1 MEKVAVLS
9 AVAIGLYLYQNKSLS
24 SASTGRGTGES
35 GGETGDGAG
44 GGGDGEGT
52 TSSGDNPCPEGYRVN
67 DAGTACT
74 PLNPCDEGYEL
85 STDGTCKLVGS
96 PCNKGY
102 KLSADGKTCDFDGNP
117 CGDDC
122 LTYDKETKKCKA
134 IPNCGTKTGS
144 DAGDIALNIGVGV
157 VSGAIMDKVLYD
169 SLDAVDRRIAQKAS
183 AEVAEKAGQ
192 KAGLEVAEE
201 VGEKAGQ
208 KAGLEV
214 AEKAGKEVAEKAGLE
229 VAEKVGQKAGLEV
242 AEKVAM
248 REARELLTKRT
259 AQVVAKQSAKE
270 IAQILG
276 RKLAV
281 KIAQMSA
288 KMTASSST
296 GVGAI
301 LAPFTAMAIANAVA
315 LASTGT
321 YFEKDAPEDKA
332 WEDIDETARA
342 FFEAIPFWGDLV
354 SILGSYFAFKTGC
367 PTGTYNENGL
377 CYAPPHPDFS
387 CEAFLCYA
395 KASAYPNPM
404 PMSAG
409 GESLAFMTKGV
420 RSEPGDIPNIC
431 PPGMEHGTGGAFC
444 YEKRDWATAGI
455 TLGTAW
461 EACPPGMTDT
471 GDRCEDFYG
480 TGVGEGRVCPA
491 GWKTNLLTCE
501 EPIQTGL
508 EPCPEGST
516 DVLGTCW
523 GKETNCVG
531 GCGGDCGCDWWA
543 GTCWG
548 RCCGC
553 SWKSTTD
560 KVFKNLHER
569 GTLRLSGG
577 NILGRGAGSSLP
589 CPEGKSVGY
598 DQLCYN
604 ECREGFRREGLLCT
618 RSFQKRRETLAPHG
632 NLCPDDKFDNGG
644 GLCYTKDDRMPQGYF
659 RRTFGLLEPRPP
671 EDKPEWYGLESFNPT
686 SDSPL
691 TVKKATY
698 TRKPYPIFSIYLM
711 KPRKNEEPPDE
722 PLPPLCSS
730 LEDAKPGVD
739 KVLCRE
745 DTPAGKEITQDG
757 LSFYQKCREGY
768 EFLVGTKKCSK
779 VSEDGESKDE
789 YDNSEGFAE
798 VIYYKK

>member
-1 MEKVAVLS
+1 MEKVVALS

-24 SASTGRGTGES
+24 SASTDTEGTG
-35 GGETGDGAG
+35 GGAG
-44 GGGDGEGT
+44 GAGGDGEGT

-67 DAGTACT
+67 DAKTACT

-85 STDGTCKLVGS
+85 GTDGKCKLVGS
-96 PCNKGY
+96 PCEKGY
-102 KLSADGKTCDFDGNP
+102 KLSADGLTCEFDGNP

-122 LTYDKETKKCKA
+122 LTYDKETKKCKV

-144 DAGDIALNIGVGV
+144 DAGDMALNIGVGV
-157 VSGAIMDKVLYD
+157 VSGAVMDKILYD
-169 SLDAVDRRIAQKAS
+169 SLDAVDRRIAQKAG
-183 AEVAEKAGQ
+183 AEA
-192 KAGLEVAEE
+192 
-201 VGEKAGQ
+201 GEKAGQ

-214 AEKAGKEVAEKAGLE
+214 AEKAGEKAGQKAGLE
-229 VAEKVGQKAGLEV
+229 VAEKVGEKAGLEV

-321 YFEKDAPEDKA
+321 YFEKDSPDDKA

-342 FFEAIPFWGDLV
+342 FFEAIPFWGDLM
-354 SILGSYFAFKTGC
+354 SILGSYFAFKNGC

-377 CYAPPHPDFS
+377 CYAPPHHDFS

-431 PPGMEHGTGGAFC
+431 PPGMEHGNSSALC

-455 TLGTAW
+455 TAGTAW
-461 EACPPGMTDT
+461 EACLPGMTDT
-471 GDRCEDFYG
+471 GDRCEDSYG
-480 TGVGEGRVCPA
+480 GGVGVGRVCPD
-491 GWKTNLLTCE
+491 GWKATPLTCE

-516 DVLGTCW
+516 DVLGTCH
-523 GKETNCVG
+523 
-531 GCGGDCGCDWWA
+531 
-543 GTCWG
+543 G
-548 RCCGC
+548 RCCSYSWGC
-553 SWKSTTD
+553 FQDDITKGCGDRHKETCGSCITKHLID
-560 KVFKNLHER
+560 R

-577 NILGRGAGSSLP
+577 NVIGRGAGSSMP
-589 CPEGKSVGY
+589 CPAGKSPGG
-598 DQLCYN
+598 DHLCYD

-618 RSFQKRRETLAPHG
+618 RSYQKRRETLAPHG
-632 NLCPDDKFDNGG
+632 NICPDDKFDNGG

-671 EDKPEWYGLESFNPT
+671 EDKPEWYNLENFNPT

>member
-1 MEKVAVLS
+1 MEKVVALS

-24 SASTGRGTGES
+24 PASI
-35 GGETGDGAG
+35 GAG
-44 GGGDGEGT
+44 SEAEAGAGAGAEAGAGEGT

-74 PLNPCDEGYEL
+74 ALNPCDEGYEL

-96 PCNKGY
+96 PCEKGY
-102 KLSADGKTCDFDGNP
+102 KLSADGLTCEFDGNP

-122 LTYDKETKKCKA
+122 LTYDKETKKCKR

-157 VSGAIMDKVLYD
+157 VSGAVLDKVLYD
-169 SLDAVDRRIAQKAS
+169 SLDAVDRRVAQKAS

-229 VAEKVGQKAGLEV
+229 VAEKAGQKAGLEV

-248 REARELLTKRT
+248 KEARELLTKRT
-259 AQVVAKQSAKE
+259 SQVVAKQSAKE
-270 IAQILG
+270 IAQIMG

-281 KIAQMSA
+281 KIAQMGA

-296 GVGAI
+296 GIGAI

-332 WEDIDETARA
+332 WDDVDETARA
-342 FFEAIPFWGDLV
+342 FFEAIPFWGDMM
-354 SILGSYFAFKTGC
+354 SILGSYMAFKTGC
-367 PTGTYNENGL
+367 PTGTYNEKGL

-404 PMSAG
+404 PMSDG

-420 RSEPGDIPNIC
+420 RSEIAPVPNIC
-431 PPGMEHGTGGAFC
+431 PEGMEHGNSSALC
-444 YEKRDWATAGI
+444 YEKRGWATAGI
-455 TLGTAW
+455 TAGTAW
-461 EACPPGMTDT
+461 EACLPGMTDT
-471 GDRCEDFYG
+471 GDRCEDFHG
-480 TGVGEGRVCPA
+480 GGVGVGRVCPD

-516 DVLGTCW
+516 DVWGTCH
-523 GKETNCVG
+523 
-531 GCGGDCGCDWWA
+531 
-543 GTCWG
+543 GTCCSYSWG
-548 RCCGC
+548 CYQDNPFSGNCGDRYKESC
-553 SWKSTTD
+553 GSCIK
-560 KVFKNLHER
+560 KGLAER
-569 GTLRLSGG
+569 GTMRLSGG
-577 NILGRGAGSSLP
+577 NIIGRGIGSSLP
-589 CPEGKSVGY
+589 CPAGKSPG
-598 DQLCYN
+598 DDGLCYDT
-604 ECREGFRREGLLCT
+604 CREGYRREGLLCT

-632 NLCPDDKFDNGG
+632 NICPSDKFDKD
-644 GLCYTKDDRMPQGYF
+644 GLCYLKDENMPAGYF
-659 RRTFGLLEPRPP
+659 RRTIGLLEPHPP
-671 EDKPEWYGLESFNPT
+671 TDKPEWYGLESFNPT
-686 SDSPL
+686 GDSPL

-698 TRKPYPIFSIYLM
+698 TRKPYPVFSIYIM

-722 PLPPLCSS
+722 PLPPLCSA
-730 LEDAKPGVD
+730 LEDAKPGVE
-739 KVLCRE
+739 KKLCRE

-789 YDNSEGFAE
+789 YDNTEGFVAVE
-798 VIYYKK
+798 YFKK